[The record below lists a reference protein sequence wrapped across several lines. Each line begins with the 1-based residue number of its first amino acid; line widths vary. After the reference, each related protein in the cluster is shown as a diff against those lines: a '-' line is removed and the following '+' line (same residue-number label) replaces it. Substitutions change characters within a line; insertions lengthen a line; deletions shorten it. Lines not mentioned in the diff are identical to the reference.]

1 MAAKTWDTS
10 RTGGGTYEFTQ
21 DAQGNYTLGSVGFD
35 KLNKLNLPE
44 LKAEATTTAAD
55 TKKTTATASAQTAKA
70 FGNVQP
76 FYYDQ
81 KGEGGTGTQYTMRK
95 EGDLSTKTKPIQ
107 TQAPIQQRAQLVDDY
122 GTSKSEMPGNTGG
135 SIKKDTIP
143 EWARGADTRGY
154 GNLGKEVKPL
164 NQVNQASADV
174 PTWARGVDTRG
185 YGNLGKEA
193 KHISTLN
200 QVDQPYIDEDEK
212 AKSYAVKSL
221 VEKPG
226 LKQKVIQTTKTALNT
241 VRTSLKPLARSVGIL
256 LKPVKG
262 AVGTAIGMAAKMIP
276 PETPTQK
283 HARQYFNAD
292 DQTGRISGNAS
303 TDLYAG
309 MNVVSATGNLE
320 KAGES
325 RIATREETISRKGY
339 GPGDKFYDDTQKMK
353 DQQNNFKDS
362 QDNNIIDKGYTR
374 TRAERKAN
382 PGRRDADT
390 MSGGSDDAGGGG
402 KIICTQMYQQTH
414 LNDWKKTIQLWYI
427 FQKKYLTIEHQKGY
441 HFLFKPFVSGMKKSK
456 ILTAIGKHCAI
467 ARTKDIK
474 HIMFGTPFSLSGRL
488 VRLITEPICY
498 ITGKIKSWL

>member
-70 FGNVQP
+70 FGDVQP
-76 FYYDQ
+76 FYYNK

-122 GTSKSEMPGNTGG
+122 GTSKPEMLGDTGG
-135 SIKKDTIP
+135 STKKDNIP
-143 EWARGADTRGY
+143 EWAKGADTRGY

-164 NQVNQASADV
+164 NQAELKGDTGAKK
-174 PTWARGVDTRG
+174 TWIT
-185 YGNLGKEA
+185 K
-193 KHISTLN
+193 I
-200 QVDQPYIDEDEK
+200 DQPYIDEDEK

-226 LKQKVIQTTKTALNT
+226 LKQKAIQTTKTALNT
-241 VRTSLKPLARSVGIL
+241 VRTSLSPLEKSVGIL

-283 HARQYFNAD
+283 HAKQYFNVNEN
-292 DQTGRISGNAS
+292 GRIAGNAS
-303 TDLYAG
+303 TDLYSG

-353 DQQNNFKDS
+353 DQQNDYKDS
-362 QDNNIIDKGYTR
+362 QDNNIVDEGYTR

-382 PGRRDADT
+382 PGRQDADT

>member
-70 FGNVQP
+70 FGDVQP
-76 FYYDQ
+76 FYYNK

-122 GTSKSEMPGNTGG
+122 GTSKSGMQGDTGG

-174 PTWARGVDTRG
+174 PTWAKGADTRG
-185 YGNLGKEA
+185 YGNRGKEA

-200 QVDQPYIDEDEK
+200 QVDQSYIDEDEK
-212 AKSYAVKSL
+212 AKSYAVKPL
-221 VEKPG
+221 AEKPG

-262 AVGTAIGMAAKMIP
+262 AVGTAIGMAAEMIP
-276 PETPTQK
+276 SETPTQK
-283 HARQYFNAD
+283 HAKQYFNAD

-309 MNVVSATGNLE
+309 MNRVSATGNLE

-339 GPGDKFYDDTQKMK
+339 GPGDKFYDDTQEMK
-353 DQQNNFKDS
+353 DQQKDYKDS
-362 QDNNIIDKGYTR
+362 KPS
-374 TRAERKAN
+374 
-382 PGRRDADT
+382 PGRQDRE
-390 MSGGSDDAGGGG
+390 GGGNGDGNGGG

>member
-1 MAAKTWDTS
+1 
-10 RTGGGTYEFTQ
+10 
-21 DAQGNYTLGSVGFD
+21 
-35 KLNKLNLPE
+35 
-44 LKAEATTTAAD
+44 
-55 TKKTTATASAQTAKA
+55 
-70 FGNVQP
+70 
-76 FYYDQ
+76 
-81 KGEGGTGTQYTMRK
+81 
-95 EGDLSTKTKPIQ
+95 
-107 TQAPIQQRAQLVDDY
+107 
-122 GTSKSEMPGNTGG
+122 
-135 SIKKDTIP
+135 
-143 EWARGADTRGY
+143 
-154 GNLGKEVKPL
+154 
-164 NQVNQASADV
+164 
-174 PTWARGVDTRG
+174 
-185 YGNLGKEA
+185 
-193 KHISTLN
+193 
-200 QVDQPYIDEDEK
+200 
-212 AKSYAVKSL
+212 
-221 VEKPG
+221 
-226 LKQKVIQTTKTALNT
+226 
-241 VRTSLKPLARSVGIL
+241 
-256 LKPVKG
+256 
-262 AVGTAIGMAAKMIP
+262 MAAKMIP